1 MTISVTSDR
10 LQELFHCCAALVH
23 ADHVSHHDLQSLLG
37 VMSFVT
43 PAFTPPKFSCP
54 PFCTLSTF
62 TNHLACAHCLPLINL
77 MFAGGAISYLTTMV
91 CPSSRFLLGSMT
103 IFSSLLMPV
112 VPVLEAI
119 LMDCISTPLFLM
131 LFFTTS
137 DNHSCP
143 QTLGSPSLWPV
154 HHFPM

>member
-1 MTISVTSDR
+1 MTISVASNC
-10 LQELFHCCAALVH
+10 LQELFHRCAGLVH
-23 ADHVSHHDLQSLLG
+23 TDHVSHHDLQSLLG
-37 VMSFVT
+37 VMSFVM
-43 PAFTPPKFSCP
+43 PVFALPKFSCR

-119 LMDCISTPLFLM
+119 LTDCISTPHFLM
-131 LFFTTS
+131 LFSTTS
-137 DNHSCP
+137 DDHGCP
-143 QTLGSPSLWPV
+143 QTLGSPSLRPA